1 MASSIASSSKTPASA
16 IAAIQLVRSQ
26 IFQTSHNPQ
35 NLRTGAKY
43 LKKRLRGPSMVEYVM
58 PSYWAERERE
68 RIVAASAGTPL
79 LTGKG
84 KEKGGKV
91 VLPEGGIQSS
101 SLLPAAVAARNAG
114 RPEPVFGQ
122 ISNLLRNPDFH
133 PAGRPSP
140 YHPSTVPGASADSK
154 INPDDLYN
162 SIKDYRASS
171 EARGDVPEGF
181 QPVGFGPAGASL
193 GQVSSNKGEGPASY
207 GTFAWLAD
215 AHERTRKEEVR
226 VKRIEGRGPPK
237 KGEGRRS
244 QMKRK

>member
-1 MASSIASSSKTPASA
+1 
-16 IAAIQLVRSQ
+16 
-26 IFQTSHNPQ
+26 
-35 NLRTGAKY
+35 
-43 LKKRLRGPSMVEYVM
+43 MVGYVT

-68 RIVAASAGTPL
+68 RFVAASAGTPL
-79 LTGKG
+79 LNRKG

-91 VLPEGGIQSS
+91 NLPEGGIQSS
-101 SLLPAAVAARNAG
+101 SVLPAAVAARKAG
-114 RPEPVFGQ
+114 RSEPLFGKL
-122 ISNLLRNPDFH
+122 SDLLRNPDFH

-140 YHPSTVPGASADSK
+140 YHPSSVPGVVQGEKIDPNTLYSA
-154 INPDDLYN
+154 
-162 SIKDYRASS
+162 IKDYRASAS
-171 EARGDVPEGF
+171 ARGDVPDGF
-181 QPVGFGPAGASL
+181 EPVGHGPAGASL